1 MPWNNEMQNLTRAA
15 LRFVDGQVVKDYE
28 EALKHKVP
36 ASLEAQVSQ
45 YLWARSFFLKDF
57 PLDAKTG
64 KVFRTYLD
72 LAEKEGIAIPS
83 LYLQSALA
91 IALERNGRHA
101 AALQLIHALKERSLY
116 SEETGM
122 YWRENAGGYSWSDG
136 YIETQSMLIAAFAE
150 VADDSSSVQAMQTW
164 LLKQKQTRCWHTSTA
179 TADAV
184 YALLYG
190 NRELLEQTAVT
201 EVKVGG
207 ETLDASDAEAGTGY
221 VSRSWSG
228 KDIRPEMGKIQ
239 LRKTDRGPAWGG
251 LHWQYF
257 QNMEKVTASEQRE
270 LRVERQLYVVRQ
282 TGRGEQLEAIGRRTR
297 LRVGDRLR
305 VRLTLYADR
314 SMDFV
319 DLKDLRA
326 SGMEPVETLSRYH
339 WERDVFYYQV
349 IKDASVHFF
358 IEVLPKGT
366 QVFEYDLFVTASG
379 SYSAG
384 AASAQC
390 LYAPE
395 FTSHSQGLRVK
406 VEN

>member
-1 MPWNNEMQNLTRAA
+1 MPWNSEMQNLTRAA

-57 PLDAKTG
+57 PTDARTG
-64 KVFRTYLD
+64 KIYRAYLG
-72 LAEKEGIAIPS
+72 LAEKEGIAISS

-101 AALQLIHALKERSLY
+101 AALQLVQALKERSLY
-116 SEETGM
+116 SEEMGM

-150 VADDSSSVQAMQTW
+150 VAEDSSSVQAMQTW

-190 NRELLEQTAVT
+190 NRELLEQSSVV
-201 EVKVGG
+201 EVNVGG
-207 ETLDASDAEAGTGY
+207 KMLDASDAEAGTGY

-228 KDIRPEMGKIQ
+228 TDIRPEMGEVQ

-257 QNMEKVTASEQRE
+257 QDMDKVTASEQRE

-282 TGRGEQLEAIGRRTR
+282 TAKGEQLEAIGRRTR

-339 WERDVFYYQV
+339 WERDIFYYQV

-366 QVFEYDLFVTASG
+366 HVFAYDLFVTASG

-384 AASAQC
+384 AASVQC

-395 FTSHSQGLRVK
+395 FTAHSPGLRVK